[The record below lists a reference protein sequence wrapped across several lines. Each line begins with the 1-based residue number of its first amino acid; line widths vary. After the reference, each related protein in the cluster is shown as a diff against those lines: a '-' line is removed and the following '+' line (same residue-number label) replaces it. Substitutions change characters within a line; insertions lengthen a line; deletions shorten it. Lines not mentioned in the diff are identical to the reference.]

1 MRAPNQFLP
10 YFSHLP
16 QEQQQQQCD
25 PHGRIQCRVGVGA
38 AVVLLLAVT
47 QTSLLLVQTY
57 ALPHT
62 CETKINSSDCREIAA
77 ESENRSIYFQ
87 VIELLRIIFSFMTF
101 PEYAFLV
108 HGLYKLLIKTSN
120 VVHKSLKHPSL
131 KPIVYLRKLFGDLRA
146 KKLKRYCRAWMG
158 IILGSVF
165 VVIFTLCSLVSHIMD
180 MVHAV
185 KINECCKEQPLVFIL
200 FYESVHLINHTLSPL
215 IVAGMVVTVLEVKA
229 IWFHIDMD
237 DKLEPDR
244 VDDTGNS
251 TLTHKE
257 KTTVKEHYKCVTEY
271 KQRIA
276 KIKPLFRV
284 FQTWFVFQWFH
295 YFFQT
300 VTDFTQTIH
309 QWITGTHHPMLVI
322 AYRGIHTAFDILAFG
337 IPHVC
342 GLKLNDYH
350 QQYLRD
356 VKRKQLKDT
365 ESILQYAKA
374 YSLTIEKDNDGD
386 FVPRIPGTGIKIP
399 LHSPGY
405 TLGIL
410 LTIFALISSFVGFSM

>member
-1 MRAPNQFLP
+1 M
-10 YFSHLP
+10 
-16 QEQQQQQCD
+16 
-25 PHGRIQCRVGVGA
+25 A

-47 QTSLLLVQTY
+47 QTSLLLAQTY

-62 CETKINSSDCREIAA
+62 CELKMNSSDCREIKA
-77 ESENRSIYFQ
+77 EIENTSIYSQ
-87 VIELLRIIFSFMTF
+87 VIGLLRIIFSFMTF
-101 PEYAFLV
+101 PEYAVLV

-120 VVHKSLKHPSL
+120 VVHKSSKHPIL
-131 KPIVYLRKLFGDLRA
+131 KPIVYLRKLFRDLRG
-146 KKLKRYCRAWMG
+146 KKEKHYCRTWIG
-158 IILGSVF
+158 ILLGLVF
-165 VVIFTLCSLVSHIMD
+165 IVIFTLCSLVPHFLDIR
-180 MVHAV
+180 HA
-185 KINECCKEQPLVFIL
+185 INVNNCCKEQPLVLIL
-200 FYESVHLINHTLSPL
+200 FYEFVHLINHILSPV
-215 IVAGMVVTVLEVKA
+215 IVAGMVVTVLAVKA
-229 IWFHIDMD
+229 IWFHIDMTKA
-237 DKLEPDR
+237 DKTEPERENDIA
-244 VDDTGNS
+244 NS
-251 TLTHKE
+251 TLTVKE
-257 KTTVKEHYKCVTEY
+257 KTAIEEHYKCVTEY

-309 QWITGTHHPMLVI
+309 QWITGTHHPSLLI
-322 AYRGIHTAFDILAFG
+322 TYRGIHTAFDILAFG

-356 VKRKQLKDT
+356 VKRKQLKGA
-365 ESILQYAKA
+365 ESKLQYVKA
-374 YSLTIEKDNDGD
+374 YSLTIEKDSDGD
-386 FVPRIPGTGIKIP
+386 FVPRIPWTGIKIP

>member
-1 MRAPNQFLP
+1 M
-10 YFSHLP
+10 
-16 QEQQQQQCD
+16 
-25 PHGRIQCRVGVGA
+25 A

-62 CETKINSSDCREIAA
+62 CELKMNSSDCREIKA
-77 ESENRSIYFQ
+77 EIENTSIYSQ
-87 VIELLRIIFSFMTF
+87 VIGLLRIIFSFMTF
-101 PEYAFLV
+101 PEYAVLV

-120 VVHKSLKHPSL
+120 VVHTSSKHPKL
-131 KPIVYLRKLFGDLRA
+131 KPIVYLRKLFRDLRNTEQ
-146 KKLKRYCRAWMG
+146 KQTWIG
-158 IILGSVF
+158 ILLGSVF
-165 VVIFTLCSLVSHIMD
+165 IVIFTICSLVPHFID
-180 MVHAV
+180 IAHAV
-185 KINECCKEQPLVFIL
+185 NVNNCCKEQPLVLIL
-200 FYESVHLINHTLSPL
+200 FYESVHLINHILSPV

-229 IWFHIDMD
+229 IWFHIDID
-237 DKLEPDR
+237 DETNPDR
-244 VDDTGNS
+244 EDDIDNS
-251 TLTHKE
+251 TLTNKE
-257 KTTVKEHYKCVTEY
+257 KTAIKEHYKCVTEY
-271 KQRIA
+271 KQRID

-309 QWITGTHHPMLVI
+309 QWITGTNHPTLLI

-356 VKRKQLKDT
+356 VKRKQLEAAQSK
-365 ESILQYAKA
+365 LQYVKA
-374 YSLTIEKDNDGD
+374 YSLTIEKDSDGD
-386 FVPRIPGTGIKIP
+386 FVPRIPWTGIKIP